1 MKTLKSFMLLVGIL
15 LGSTVFYSCLDDD
28 DAYSEF
34 WRDSVQA
41 IVTVKPLSDNSYYMQ
56 LDDSTTLFPKFGRS
70 LSIRTTRRRLKAMT
84 SLFNC

>member
-41 IVTVKPLSDNSYYMQ
+41 IVTVKPLSDNS
-56 LDDSTTLFPKFGRS
+56 S
-70 LSIRTTRRRLKAMT
+70 LYIRTTRRRLKAMI

>member
-15 LGSTVFYSCLDDD
+15 LGSTAFYSCLDDD

-41 IVTVKPLSDNSYYMQ
+41 IVTVKPLLLYAA
-56 LDDSTTLFPKFGRS
+56 
-70 LSIRTTRRRLKAMT
+70 RRQYDAVPDKLICA
-84 SLFNC
+84 

>member
-15 LGSTVFYSCLDDD
+15 LGSTAFYSCLDDD

-56 LDDSTTLFPKFGRS
+56 LTTV
-70 LSIRTTRRRLKAMT
+70 RRCSRQTHMCLRI
-84 SLFNC
+84 

>member
-15 LGSTVFYSCLDDD
+15 LGSTAFYSCLDDD

-41 IVTVKPLSDNSYYMQ
+41 IVTV
-56 LDDSTTLFPKFGRS
+56 TTV
-70 LSIRTTRRRLKAMT
+70 RRCSRQTHMCLRI
-84 SLFNC
+84 

>member
-28 DAYSEF
+28 DSYSEF

-41 IVTVKPLSDNSYYMQ
+41 IVTVKPLSDNSYYM
-56 LDDSTTLFPKFGRS
+56 
-70 LSIRTTRRRLKAMT
+70 
-84 SLFNC
+84 

>member
-41 IVTVKPLSDNSYYMQ
+41 IVTVKPLSDNSYLYAA
-56 LDDSTTLFPKFGRS
+56 
-70 LSIRTTRRRLKAMT
+70 RRQYDAVPDKLICA
-84 SLFNC
+84 